1 MESKL
6 SNPVRLACIRPAA
19 SVHPEPGSNSPL
31 YKCFVYDPDPIFTQK
46 IEICSCLLGAWR
58 LVHGVTALLHAPCA
72 SRILSTV
79 SLFLLKLTVLIVVSR
94 LQLFISNLAT
104 SDLELKTQD
113 FYQPRCALLIIP
125 IFLRT
130 LLLASRF
137 GLYSYR
143 T

>member
-1 MESKL
+1 MLRTRAPL
-6 SNPVRLACIRPAA
+6 SRKASSPIPSDLHVLGLPLAFILSQDQTLHCIMFC
-19 SVHPEPGSNSPL
+19 L
-31 YKCFVYDPDPIFTQK
+31 LQTLLLK

-125 IFLRT
+125 MF
-130 LLLASRF
+130 
-137 GLYSYR
+137 
-143 T
+143 